1 MFVKIMAN
9 GIRIYTDKTHLIE
22 FFEVRLTIL
31 PTSLDPRLSAATAWD
46 LSPSLIAKV
55 G

>member
-1 MFVKIMAN
+1 MAN
-9 GIRIYTDKTHLIE
+9 IIRIYTDKTHLIE

-31 PTSLDPRLSAATAWD
+31 PTYLNPGLSAATPWD
-46 LSPSLIAKV
+46 FNPSLIAKV